1 MKNMKISTSEL
12 AKICGVSQ
20 GTVDRALNN
29 RTGISEET
37 KDKIIKAAK
46 EYGYRGKPEK
56 NNRQIGIIVFNLNNE
71 YFSKLIT
78 DIEYALRK
86 IGYSAVVKFTHYNKQ
101 YEIESIRYLYNMGV
115 DGIIICPVNSGESFE
130 NYIQAFGN
138 FPMAAIGNRQTSL
151 PFTGIDDFAAMA
163 ELTEEILKD
172 EYENIIYFS
181 PALAYSDADA
191 QKKRFEGFLS
201 KIKLPYSLITDID
214 KIHETYEEKTVIICS
229 TDYYA
234 MQVYFKTKNVKI
246 TGFDNIDAIDKYNL
260 PITSVGYK
268 TEEVAKNALDIIFS
282 NKKESII
289 IEHSIVKR

>member
-1 MKNMKISTSEL
+1 MKHMKISTSEL

-29 RTGISEET
+29 RNEISEET
-37 KDKIIKAAK
+37 KEKIIKTAK
-46 EYGYRGKPEK
+46 EYGYRGKAEQ
-56 NNRQIGIIVFNLNNE
+56 NNKQIGIIVFNLNNE

-130 NYIQAFGN
+130 NYIQTFGD
-138 FPMAAIGNRQTSL
+138 FPIAAIGNGQTAL
-151 PFTGIDDFAAMA
+151 PFVGIDDFAVMA
-163 ELTEEILKD
+163 ELTEEALKE

-181 PALAYSDADA
+181 PALAYSDAYA
-191 QKKRFEGFLS
+191 QKRRFEGFLS
-201 KIKLPYSLITDID
+201 KMQLPYSLITDID
-214 KIHETYEEKTVIICS
+214 KIRELYEEKTLIICS

-234 MQVYFKTKNVKI
+234 MQVYFKTKNAKI
-246 TGFDNIDAIDKYNL
+246 TGCDNIDAIDKYNL
-260 PITSVGYK
+260 PIMSVGYR
-268 TEEVAKNALDIIFS
+268 TEEIAEQALELIFN